1 MIQKLS
7 LVVLIVS
14 CMALSA
20 CGMRSIPLAENQVE
34 ASWADVQNQY
44 KRRADLVPNLV
55 AVVKGYA
62 THERETL
69 EAVVNASAKA
79 TQTQVNFSE
88 LNEQKMKQFSQAQGE
103 LSSSLSRLLVSVEK
117 YPDLKANENFKDLQ
131 AQLEGTENRITV
143 ARNRYIESI
152 KEFNNEITVPPT
164 SWYNSLFLHKN
175 KMPQF
180 AVENLQKVENAPE
193 VKF

>member
-1 MIQKLS
+1 MRIFL
-7 LVVLIVS
+7 LIL
-14 CMALSA
+14 CLTFSA

-34 ASWADVQNQY
+34 AAWADVLSQY

-55 AVVKGYA
+55 SVVKGYA
-62 THERETL
+62 THEKETL
-69 EAVVNASAKA
+69 EAVINARAKA
-79 TQTQVNFSE
+79 TQMQVSFDQLDES
-88 LNEQKMKQFSQAQGE
+88 KMQQFTRVQAE

-143 ARNRYIESI
+143 SRNRYIEAI
-152 KEFNNEITVPPT
+152 KEFNNQITVPPT
-164 SWYNSLFLHKN
+164 SWYNALFLHKT
-175 KMPQF
+175 KRPQF
-180 AVENLQKVENAPE
+180 ALENLPQLEHPPE